1 MGLDTLAGR
10 TPDIA
15 LTESDREAFDR
26 AKVLLCECEG
36 DTSFRG
42 KVYAELV
49 EDVTGV
55 SLFQEWIP
63 PEVVRR
69 MAAELERCDPVEVA
83 GAADGR
89 YDVSPFE
96 VVELGRFFRLC
107 ADRGLGLVG
116 SW

>member
-15 LTESDREAFDR
+15 LTEADRDAFDR

-42 KVYAELV
+42 KVYAGLV

-69 MAAELERCDPVEVA
+69 MAAQLEQCDPVVVA
-83 GAADGR
+83 AAAEGR
-89 YDVSPFE
+89 YDCSPFE

>member
-1 MGLDTLAGR
+1 MGLDTLAAR
-10 TPDIA
+10 DPEIS
-15 LTESDREAFDR
+15 LTAADDEAFRR
-26 AKVLLCECEG
+26 ARVLLCECEG

-49 EDVTGV
+49 QEVTGV
-55 SLFQEWIP
+55 SLFEEWIP

-69 MAAELERCDPVEVA
+69 MAAQLEQCDPVDTA
-83 GAADGR
+83 GHR
-89 YDVSPFE
+89 YDCTPFE

>member
-1 MGLDTLAGR
+1 MGLDTLAAR
-10 TPDIA
+10 DPDIS
-15 LTESDREAFDR
+15 LTEADDEAFRR
-26 AKVLLCECEG
+26 ARVLLCECEG

-69 MAAELERCDPVEVA
+69 MAAQLEQCDPVEEA
-83 GAADGR
+83 GRQD
-89 YDVSPFE
+89 DCSPFE
-96 VVELGRFFRLC
+96 VVEVGRFFRLC
-107 ADRGLGLVG
+107 ADRGLGLIN